1 MDAKFDL
8 IGMRIKLFRE
18 DNGLSQEELGDR
30 IGISNRHLSK
40 VETGAKKP
48 SLELVL
54 KIANALKITVDD
66 LLTDYLTN
74 SNEEQNTELLTFFSD
89 CTPAEKAI
97 LMDMLRHMKKLLQ
110 EHGI

>member
-1 MDAKFDL
+1 MDAKYDL
-8 IGMRIKLFRE
+8 IGARIKLYRE
-18 DNGLSQEELGDR
+18 DKGLSQEELGER

-40 VETGAKKP
+40 VETGAKNP

-54 KIANALKITVDD
+54 NIANALKITVDD

-74 SNEEQNTELLTFFSD
+74 ADEKQNSELLPFFSD

-97 LMDMLRHMKKLLQ
+97 LMDMLKHMKALLQ